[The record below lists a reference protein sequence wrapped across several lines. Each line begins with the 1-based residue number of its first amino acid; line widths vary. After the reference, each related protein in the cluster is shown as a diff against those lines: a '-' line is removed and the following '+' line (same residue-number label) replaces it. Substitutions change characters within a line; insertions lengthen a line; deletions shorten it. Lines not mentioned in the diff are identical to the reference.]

1 MDLILVL
8 IFLERIGYIC
18 VMFYNLT
25 NLIIFIGKRKKI
37 KNYPLRILI

>member
-8 IFLERIGYIC
+8 IFLERIEYIC

-25 NLIIFIGKRKKI
+25 NLIIFIGKL
-37 KNYPLRILI
+37 KNVIH